1 MKVLRPPG
9 RGSRRGKLHSDC
21 LCDPA
26 WGRREDY
33 ARSFPEDQYGESV
46 NTRSAPQPG
55 NPAHLDTFRR
65 LEAWPARLIYKSCM
79 VTGSTPG
86 VSFAGAIRTR
96 VGVNKVTVRGVD
108 GSHRDYGLSAGP
120 IVIGRDPASGIHL
133 KDSQV
138 SWRHAVLIGDASG
151 CVVEDLGSSNGTFV
165 GALRIQ
171 RHMVHPGDRIRIG
184 PYELLLQTVQAPS
197 PNSASERTLFAAADH
212 YVRHHAGETGTSV
225 QRAVIGAGVAV
236 KEAVDVR
243 DWRAFLKRL
252 LPVSHGAAL
261 YGKVELRTEL
271 MAGLTVAAL
280 LVPQGI
286 AYALLAGLPPV
297 MGLYASILPMIM
309 YALTGS
315 GRQTSVGPV
324 TMDSLMLVLGLSTI
338 ATAGT
343 AAYIALAILLTA
355 VIGLSQL
362 AMGALRLGFLVN
374 FLSYPVLAGFTS
386 AIAIITVVGQLHH
399 LMGIHQQQFPFLYE
413 AAFDVV
419 SRVGEANPATL
430 AIGLSCILL
439 LLGFTKLSP
448 KAPGPLTMVIVCT
461 ALSFAF
467 GLDQHGVKVLGEVPR
482 GLPHPSIPEFQWAQ
496 IKQLLPLALTM
507 ALVGFAQTISVGKSL
522 GNKYGYDIDANREL
536 AALGLANVSSCVSQ
550 GYVVSGSL
558 GRSALN
564 ATAGARTP
572 LAAIVTA
579 FCILLTTVFF
589 TPLFRYLPDVTLAA
603 ILVVS
608 SLRLIDL
615 REIRYLFSVKLTEGL
630 LLVFT
635 FLATLILGVMPGLL
649 SGIVA
654 SILLFITLNTRP
666 YTAILG
672 RLPNTNIFRNVE
684 HFPEAETIP
693 GLVILRID
701 ASLYFANVVF
711 LKERIHQICRRC
723 EGELHAMILDAS
735 AVNDLDSSADT
746 ALHQLSDEFKKKGIE
761 FYIAGVKAPVR
772 EVMKRSGLYSTLG
785 GDHFFF
791 TIDAAVRRFQEKAHK
806 P

>member
-1 MKVLRPPG
+1 ML
-9 RGSRRGKLHSDC
+9 
-21 LCDPA
+21 
-26 WGRREDY
+26 
-33 ARSFPEDQYGESV
+33 
-46 NTRSAPQPG
+46 
-55 NPAHLDTFRR
+55 
-65 LEAWPARLIYKSCM
+65 
-79 VTGSTPG
+79 
-86 VSFAGAIRTR
+86 
-96 VGVNKVTVRGVD
+96 
-108 GSHRDYGLSAGP
+108 
-120 IVIGRDPASGIHL
+120 
-133 KDSQV
+133 
-138 SWRHAVLIGDASG
+138 
-151 CVVEDLGSSNGTFV
+151 
-165 GALRIQ
+165 
-171 RHMVHPGDRIRIG
+171 HPGERIKIG
-184 PYELLLQTVQAPS
+184 PYELMLHAVQVPS

-212 YVRHHAGETGTSV
+212 YVARHADEQGTAADRVGIESV
-225 QRAVIGAGVAV
+225 AKPTLEI
-236 KEAVDVR
+236 R
-243 DWRAFLKRL
+243 DWRSLLKRL
-252 LPVSHGAAL
+252 LPIFNGAAL
-261 YGKVELRTEL
+261 YGKIDLRTEVT
-271 MAGLTVAAL
+271 AGVTVAAL

-324 TMDSLMLVLGLSTI
+324 TVDSLMLVLGLSTI

-343 AAYIALAILLTA
+343 AAYIALAIMLTA
-355 VIGLSQL
+355 VIGVSQL

-386 AIAIITVVGQLHH
+386 AVAIITALGQLPH
-399 LMGIHQQQFPFLYE
+399 LLGIHRQQQFPYLYE
-413 AAFDVV
+413 AVLDTFSHA
-419 SRVGEANPATL
+419 GEANLATL

-439 LLGFTKLSP
+439 LLGFTRLSP
-448 KAPGPLTMVIVCT
+448 KAPGPLSMVAVCT
-461 ALSFAF
+461 ALSYAV
-467 GLDQHGVKVLGEVPR
+467 GLDEHGVKVLGEVPR
-482 GLPHPSIPEFQWAQ
+482 GLPEFSLPGLEWDQ
-496 IKQLLPLALTM
+496 IRQLLPLALTM

-536 AALGLANVSSCVSQ
+536 SALGLSNLSSSMSQ

-564 ATAGARTP
+564 ATAGAKTP
-572 LAAIVTA
+572 LAAIVTGL
-579 FCILLTTVFF
+579 CMLLVALFF

-608 SLRLIDL
+608 SLRLIDT
-615 REIRYLFSVKLTEGL
+615 REIRYLFNVKITEGL
-630 LLVFT
+630 LLAFT
-635 FLATLILGVMPGLL
+635 FGATLTFGIMSGLL
-649 SGIVA
+649 LGIVA

-711 LKERIHQICRRC
+711 LKERIHEVVRGHNGQLRA
-723 EGELHAMILDAS
+723 LILDAS

-746 ALHQLSDEFKKKGIE
+746 ALHQLSDEFKRQGIE

-772 EVMKRSGLYSTLG
+772 KVMQRSGLYGRLG

-791 TIDAAVRRFQEKAHK
+791 TIDAAVRRFQEKSGAAVRRVL

>member
-1 MKVLRPPG
+1 
-9 RGSRRGKLHSDC
+9 
-21 LCDPA
+21 
-26 WGRREDY
+26 
-33 ARSFPEDQYGESV
+33 
-46 NTRSAPQPG
+46 
-55 NPAHLDTFRR
+55 
-65 LEAWPARLIYKSCM
+65 
-79 VTGSTPG
+79 
-86 VSFAGAIRTR
+86 
-96 VGVNKVTVRGVD
+96 VNKVTVRGVD
-108 GSHRDYGLSAGP
+108 GSHRDYALAAGTLL
-120 IVIGRDPASGIHL
+120 IGRDPASAIHL

-138 SWRHAVLIGDASG
+138 SWKHAVLVSDAGG

-165 GALRIQ
+165 GSTRIQ
-171 RHMVHPGDRIRIG
+171 RHVLHPGERLKIG
-184 PYELLLQTVQAPS
+184 PYELMLHAVHVPS

-212 YVRHHAGETGTSV
+212 YVARHADERGTTADRAGVRTGTRKQSV
-225 QRAVIGAGVAV
+225 AA
-236 KEAVDVR
+236 R
-243 DWRAFLKRL
+243 DWRSLPKRL
-252 LPVSHGAAL
+252 LPILNAGAL
-261 YGKVELRTEL
+261 YGKFDVRAEIA
-271 MAGLTVAAL
+271 AGVTVAAL

-324 TMDSLMLVLGLSTI
+324 TVDSLMLVLGLSTI

-343 AAYIALAILLTA
+343 GAYIALAILLTT
-355 VIGLSQL
+355 VIGVSQL

-386 AIAIITVVGQLHH
+386 AVAIITALGQLPH
-399 LMGIHQQQFPFLYE
+399 LLGIHQQQFPYLYE
-413 AAFDVV
+413 AVLDTA
-419 SRVGEANPATL
+419 SHAGEANLATL
-430 AIGLSCILL
+430 AIGVSCILL
-439 LLGFTKLSP
+439 LLGFTRLSP
-448 KAPGPLTMVIVCT
+448 KAPGPLSMVIVCA

-467 GLDQHGVKVLGEVPR
+467 GLDAHGVKVLGEVPR
-482 GLPHPSIPEFQWAQ
+482 GLPHFSLPELDWAQ
-496 IKQLLPLALTM
+496 IRQLLPLALTM

-536 AALGLANVSSCVSQ
+536 AALGLSNLSSSLSQ

-564 ATAGARTP
+564 ATAGAKTP
-572 LAAIVTA
+572 FAAIVTA
-579 FCILLTTVFF
+579 LCILLTALFF
-589 TPLFRYLPDVTLAA
+589 TPLFRYLPNVTLAA

-608 SLRLIDL
+608 SLRLIDT
-615 REIRYLFSVKLTEGL
+615 REIRYLFNVKITEGL

-635 FLATLILGVMPGLL
+635 FGATLIFGVMPGLL
-649 SGIVA
+649 LGIVA

-711 LKERIHQICRRC
+711 LKERVHAVCREHDGQLRA
-723 EGELHAMILDAS
+723 LILDAS

-746 ALHQLSDEFKKKGIE
+746 ALHQLSDEFKKQGIE

-772 EVMKRSGLYSTLG
+772 KVMQRSGLYSTLG

-791 TIDAAVRRFQEKAHK
+791 TIDAAVRRFQEKSGGAMRRHSS
-806 P
+806 